1 MKNIDLSKARI
12 SLDTVLLSNRISSIT
27 DYRMV
32 EVDSVLY
39 YQINQNNRLT
49 YINVSTGLIDKFA
62 ELRYAKQIAQEF
74 LGDSTAKATSAELVK
89 EFDEEYLP
97 INRLLPIYKVSFD
110 RKDGIRLY
118 VDVTTDRLGLA
129 MDNNRAAFHSFFRNF
144 HSWEFLERTGN
155 FRLLLIVFISSL
167 SFLTAAMGIYI
178 AFITKSKKASSF
190 QGSTLKYRRLHR
202 RIAIVVSITTL
213 MFTFSGA
220 YHAFVKIEPGN
231 RSQYFIKNDY
241 VPDELKFN
249 LDSIA
254 KRYQVKN
261 ISLVK
266 MKDTTYLRLT
276 CSVSK
281 GIAKDDCCEKMSVAA
296 SKFGI
301 EKKLPKPLVHY
312 LSIPDLKELPNGDE
326 QYARFMA
333 EKFSAN
339 SNIETVSM
347 VTEFKGEYGFIN
359 KRLPVYKVQYKE
371 HNNERWYVEPST
383 GELSV
388 RIDDTDLREGLSFAM
403 LHKFHFADKFG
414 KTTRDVLTVIAA
426 LGNLVA
432 ALAGVIL
439 LVFWYKKKKKR
450 LVRA

>member
-1 MKNIDLSKARI
+1 MKNIDLSKARV
-12 SLDTVLLSNRISSIT
+12 SLDTVLLANRISSIT

-39 YQINQNNRLT
+39 YQINQNDRLT
-49 YINVSTGLIDKFA
+49 YINAATGMTDKSA
-62 ELRYAKQIAQEF
+62 EPKYAKQLAQEF
-74 LGDSTAKATSAELVK
+74 LGDSTAKVVDAELVK
-89 EFDEEYLP
+89 DFDEEYLP
-97 INRLLPIYKVSFD
+97 INRLLPVYKVSFD

-178 AFITKSKKASSF
+178 AFITKSKKATTTQNS
-190 QGSTLKYRRLHR
+190 KYRRLHR
-202 RIAIVVSITTL
+202 RIAIVVSVTTL

-220 YHAFVKIEPGN
+220 YHAFVKIKPDT
-231 RSQYFIKNDY
+231 RRQYFVKNDF
-241 VPDELKFN
+241 PASELKFK

-261 ISLVK
+261 VSLVK
-266 MKDTTYLRLT
+266 MQDTAYLRLT
-276 CSVSK
+276 CSATK
-281 GIAKDDCCEKMSVAA
+281 GMAKDDCCEKMTVAA

-301 EKKLPKPLVHY
+301 EKKSSKPLIHY
-312 LSIPDLKELPNGDE
+312 LSIPELKELPNGDE
-326 QYARFMA
+326 RYARFMA
-333 EKFSAN
+333 TKFSN
-339 SNIETVSM
+339 NTNIAAVSS

-359 KRLPVYKVQYKE
+359 KRLPVYKVQYKV

-383 GELSV
+383 GELSI
-388 RIDDTDLREGLSFAM
+388 RIDDTGLREGLSFAM
-403 LHKFHFADKFG
+403 LHKFHFADNFG

-426 LGNLVA
+426 LGNLLA
-432 ALAGVIL
+432 SLAGVVL
-439 LVFWYKKKKKR
+439 LVFWYRKKKKK
-450 LVRA
+450 LVTA